1 MPSIEYDAPRA
12 LSLARADRA
21 LLDAYYTQRNTRFAG
36 RSGILEFCCGVT
48 GGSDWLAEG
57 GPMTIAD
64 LSAPQLIAARDRL
77 NAKSFTRATL
87 TLLGNR
93 TDIDALPCC
102 DLLYCA
108 LTTRTAP
115 PTVLVRMLG
124 LLLSKVLSG
133 GAALLH
139 LPTQHRH
146 YQLMLQDAQDLRDLN
161 VIPQWTLFELFEA
174 LQFSIVLV
182 QENAILRASD
192 IVYHSMLV
200 QRRDL
205 L

>member
-1 MPSIEYDAPRA
+1 
-12 LSLARADRA
+12 
-21 LLDAYYTQRNTRFAG
+21 
-36 RSGILEFCCGVT
+36 
-48 GGSDWLAEG
+48 
-57 GPMTIAD
+57 
-64 LSAPQLIAARDRL
+64 
-77 NAKSFTRATL
+77 
-87 TLLGNR
+87 
-93 TDIDALPCC
+93 
-102 DLLYCA
+102 
-108 LTTRTAP
+108 
-115 PTVLVRMLG
+115 MLG